1 MWQGGGGGG
10 GRGSARSAAGER
22 FRRRALSKVQND
34 KHLCLIAVIGVDKVM
49 LILIFFTLK
58 QL

>member
-1 MWQGGGGGG
+1 MWQG

-22 FRRRALSKVQND
+22 FGSRALSKVQND

-49 LILIFFTLK
+49 LILFFFTLK